1 MKRIGLVVPVLAL
14 ATLVGCASYPA
25 PQQHMADSAAAIR
38 GAEEVGAAAQPQAAL
53 NLKLAQ
59 EEVARAKSLADDGKN
74 EEADFMT
81 LRAKADADLALALTR
96 EQTARNHAQQG
107 ESKAKAV
114 ENGAQIL
121 PMPMPSP
128 VLPASP
134 STVTPSPS
142 LAP

>member
-1 MKRIGLVVPVLAL
+1 
-14 ATLVGCASYPA
+14 
-25 PQQHMADSAAAIR
+25 MADSAAALR

-59 EEVARAKSLADDGKN
+59 EELARSKALMDDGKN

-81 LRAKADADLALALTR
+81 LRAKADAELALALAR
-96 EQTARNHAQQG
+96 EETSRVRALQG

-114 ENGAQIL
+114 ENGAQLL
-121 PMPMPSP
+121 PMPMSSP

-134 STVTPSPS
+134 STVTP
-142 LAP
+142 